1 VSRGQPWEQWIAE
14 VARILGCDEA
24 EIMSVFYQTRE
35 LLYDGGASP
44 MEAADWLRA
53 YVGGDL

>member
-1 VSRGQPWEQWIAE
+1 MSSMPWELWIAKLE
-14 VARILGCDEA
+14 NILGCDEA
-24 EIMSVFYQTRE
+24 EIMSMFSQTRE

-53 YVGGDL
+53 YAGGDL